1 MNVNRVFPLL
11 SICYCWFG
19 VFLIKLASGLEK
31 KKKKKAKQQQNHVK
45 KTSDRRLHT
54 VTTTSSCLPLPLAK
68 GWIPLAR
75 SAASVSPHANMYTHA
90 AHTCHPLF
98 YCSSCLFSAS
108 GHSPWHTYLIL
119 RFLIHRYRY
128 WCLPVWWSFNLT
140 SQINLSYS
148 DPVGTDFCV
157 QTERIWLLIP
167 ITFHRKITTSDV
179 RAFSC

>member
-1 MNVNRVFPLL
+1 MNVDCAFPLF
-11 SICYCWFG
+11 SICYCWFD

-31 KKKKKAKQQQNHVK
+31 KKKKNRKKEMQQQNRVK

-75 SAASVSPHANMYTHA
+75 SPASVSPHANMYTHA
-90 AHTCHPLF
+90 VHTCHPLF
-98 YCSSCLFSAS
+98 YCSSCLSSAL

-128 WCLPVWWSFNLT
+128 WCLPVWWSINLT

-148 DPVGTDFCV
+148 DPVGTDFCGAD
-157 QTERIWLLIP
+157 WKGL
-167 ITFHRKITTSDV
+167 
-179 RAFSC
+179 AFDSNSVS